1 MLICL
6 LGYWVR
12 IMIREASVDDVD
24 EIVHVINES
33 NYHAYRSII
42 PDEYFKHPI
51 VSRDEILE
59 DMRRMKF
66 YVYEVEG
73 RIVGV
78 AALHPKPD
86 EKVGIIRWVY
96 VHPEYQRKGIGTALI
111 KHIEN
116 TALSLNLEKL
126 RLVTHGKAYWAIR
139 FYEKLGY
146 RAVSYI
152 QRIAWKD
159 ILIEKTLKQ

>member
-1 MLICL
+1 
-6 LGYWVR
+6 
-12 IMIREASVDDVD
+12 MIREASVDDVD

-42 PDEYFKHPI
+42 PDEYFKHPV

-59 DMRRMKF
+59 DMRRMRF

-78 AALHPKPD
+78 AALQPKLD

-96 VHPEYQRKGIGTALI
+96 VHPEHQRRGIGTALI

-116 TALSLNLEKL
+116 IALSLNLEKL
-126 RLVTHGKAYWAIR
+126 RLVTHEKAHWAIR

-159 ILIEKTLKQ
+159 ILMEKTLKQ